1 MSYIG
6 IPSIHRSTSPS
17 SFSKLSD
24 SQVCRMEFVKGTDF
38 TELQPV
44 ELDFNREISLGR
56 YTINSIQMCNTMVG
70 NTEGIVVEISL
81 GRPIVSNILTVFIP
95 TITLMSVSFISRV
108 FVEDY
113 VDMVVEV
120 NLTIFLVLATL

>member
-1 MSYIG
+1 
-6 IPSIHRSTSPS
+6 
-17 SFSKLSD
+17 
-24 SQVCRMEFVKGTDF
+24 MEFVKGTDF
-38 TELQPV
+38 TDLQPV

-56 YTINSIQMCNTMVG
+56 YTINSIQMCNSVVG
-70 NTEGIVVEISL
+70 NTEGIVVDISL
-81 GRPIVSNILTVFIP
+81 GRPIVNNILTVFIP
-95 TITLMSVSFISRV
+95 TITLMSISFISRV

>member
-1 MSYIG
+1 
-6 IPSIHRSTSPS
+6 
-17 SFSKLSD
+17 
-24 SQVCRMEFVKGTDF
+24 MEFVKGTDF

-44 ELDFNREISLGR
+44 ELDFNRDISLGR
-56 YTINSIQMCNTMVG
+56 YTINSIQMCKSMVG
-70 NTEGIVVEISL
+70 NTEGIVVDISL

-95 TITLMSVSFISRV
+95 TITLMSISFISRV

>member
-1 MSYIG
+1 
-6 IPSIHRSTSPS
+6 
-17 SFSKLSD
+17 
-24 SQVCRMEFVKGTDF
+24 MEFVKGTDF

-44 ELDFNREISLGR
+44 ELDFNRDISLGR
-56 YTINSIQMCNTMVG
+56 YTINSIQMCKSMVG

-95 TITLMSVSFISRV
+95 TITLMSISFISRV

-120 NLTIFLVLATL
+120 NLTIFLVLTTL

>member
-1 MSYIG
+1 
-6 IPSIHRSTSPS
+6 
-17 SFSKLSD
+17 
-24 SQVCRMEFVKGTDF
+24 MELVKGTDF

-44 ELDFNREISLGR
+44 ELDFNRDISLGR
-56 YTINSIQMCNTMVG
+56 YTINSIQMCKSMVG

-95 TITLMSVSFISRV
+95 TITLMSISFISRV

>member
-1 MSYIG
+1 
-6 IPSIHRSTSPS
+6 
-17 SFSKLSD
+17 
-24 SQVCRMEFVKGTDF
+24 MEFVKGTDF
-38 TELQPV
+38 TELQPI

-56 YTINSIQMCNTMVG
+56 YSINSIQMCNAMVG
-70 NTEGIVVEISL
+70 NAEGIVVEISL

-95 TITLMSVSFISRV
+95 TITLMSVSFMSRV

>member
-1 MSYIG
+1 
-6 IPSIHRSTSPS
+6 
-17 SFSKLSD
+17 
-24 SQVCRMEFVKGTDF
+24 MEFVKGTDF

-44 ELDFNREISLGR
+44 ELDFNQDISLGR
-56 YTINSIQMCNTMVG
+56 YTINSIQMCKSMVG

-95 TITLMSVSFISRV
+95 TITLMSISFISRV

>member
-1 MSYIG
+1 
-6 IPSIHRSTSPS
+6 
-17 SFSKLSD
+17 
-24 SQVCRMEFVKGTDF
+24 MEFVKGTDF

-44 ELDFNREISLGR
+44 ELDFNRDISLGR
-56 YTINSIQMCNTMVG
+56 YTINSIQMCKSMVG

-95 TITLMSVSFISRV
+95 TITLMSISFISRV

>member
-1 MSYIG
+1 
-6 IPSIHRSTSPS
+6 
-17 SFSKLSD
+17 
-24 SQVCRMEFVKGTDF
+24 MEFVKGTDF
-38 TELQPV
+38 TDLQPV
-44 ELDFNREISLGR
+44 ELDFNQKISLGR
-56 YTINSIQMCNTMVG
+56 YTINSIQMCNSMVG

>member
-1 MSYIG
+1 
-6 IPSIHRSTSPS
+6 
-17 SFSKLSD
+17 
-24 SQVCRMEFVKGTDF
+24 MEFVKGTDF

-44 ELDFNREISLGR
+44 ELDFNQDISLGR
-56 YTINSIQMCNTMVG
+56 YTINNIQMCKSMVG

-95 TITLMSVSFISRV
+95 TITLMSISFISRV

>member
-1 MSYIG
+1 
-6 IPSIHRSTSPS
+6 
-17 SFSKLSD
+17 
-24 SQVCRMEFVKGTDF
+24 MEFVKGTDF
-38 TELQPV
+38 TELHPV
-44 ELDFNREISLGR
+44 ELDFNREISLNR
-56 YTINSIQMCNTMVG
+56 YTINSIQMCNSVVG

-95 TITLMSVSFISRV
+95 TITLMSISFISRV

>member
-1 MSYIG
+1 
-6 IPSIHRSTSPS
+6 
-17 SFSKLSD
+17 
-24 SQVCRMEFVKGTDF
+24 MEFVKGTDF

>member
-1 MSYIG
+1 
-6 IPSIHRSTSPS
+6 
-17 SFSKLSD
+17 
-24 SQVCRMEFVKGTDF
+24 MELVKGTDF

-44 ELDFNREISLGR
+44 ELDFNRDISLGR
-56 YTINSIQMCNTMVG
+56 YTINSIQMCKSMVG

-95 TITLMSVSFISRV
+95 TITLMSISFISRV

-120 NLTIFLVLATL
+120 SLTIFLVLATL

>member
-1 MSYIG
+1 
-6 IPSIHRSTSPS
+6 
-17 SFSKLSD
+17 
-24 SQVCRMEFVKGTDF
+24 MEFVKGTDF

-44 ELDFNREISLGR
+44 ELDFNQDISLGR
-56 YTINSIQMCNTMVG
+56 YTINNIQMCKSVVG

-95 TITLMSVSFISRV
+95 TITLMSISFISRV

>member
-1 MSYIG
+1 
-6 IPSIHRSTSPS
+6 
-17 SFSKLSD
+17 
-24 SQVCRMEFVKGTDF
+24 MEFVKGTDF

-44 ELDFNREISLGR
+44 ELDFNQDISLGR
-56 YTINSIQMCNTMVG
+56 YTINSIQMCKSMVG

-81 GRPIVSNILTVFIP
+81 GRPIVSNILTVLIP
-95 TITLMSVSFISRV
+95 TITLMSISFISRV

>member
-1 MSYIG
+1 
-6 IPSIHRSTSPS
+6 
-17 SFSKLSD
+17 
-24 SQVCRMEFVKGTDF
+24 MEFVKGTDF

-44 ELDFNREISLGR
+44 ELDFNQDISLGR
-56 YTINSIQMCNTMVG
+56 YTINNIQMCKSKVG

-95 TITLMSVSFISRV
+95 TITLMSISFISRV

>member
-1 MSYIG
+1 
-6 IPSIHRSTSPS
+6 
-17 SFSKLSD
+17 
-24 SQVCRMEFVKGTDF
+24 MEFVKGTDF

-44 ELDFNREISLGR
+44 ELDFNREISLNR
-56 YTINSIQMCNTMVG
+56 YTINSIQMCNSVVG

-95 TITLMSVSFISRV
+95 TITLMSVSFMSRV

>member
-1 MSYIG
+1 
-6 IPSIHRSTSPS
+6 
-17 SFSKLSD
+17 
-24 SQVCRMEFVKGTDF
+24 MEFVKGTDF

-56 YTINSIQMCNTMVG
+56 YTINSIQMCNSVVG

-95 TITLMSVSFISRV
+95 TITLMSISFISRV
-108 FVEDY
+108 FVEDF